1 MAIVKERGTITFMSE
16 VQSGMSQNGNPWYRQ
31 TIVVDVAGFNGS
43 YRKVALQASG
53 NLVQDLE
60 GAMIGDKVDISYQ
73 VTAREWNGKWY
84 NNVDLYKVEFLE
96 PAMPQMQQP
105 VAPAYPQ
112 QPMVQT
118 QPAPQIAKATSAYEV
133 CEVFCR
139 QANCDYKLGTHGEA
153 CKRAMI
159 AGQFNP
165 APAAPAAPAP
175 RGRRVA
181 STPQIPANTPMDLQE
196 DDLPP
201 SFYPQQ

>member
-1 MAIVKERGTITFMSE
+1 MAIVKEKGTIAYMSE

-60 GAMIGDKVDISYQ
+60 DATIGDKVEISYQ

-96 PAMPQMQQP
+96 PQMQQP

-112 QPMVQT
+112 FPQYPQQPQPQVNPQMYPQT
-118 QPAPQIAKATSAYEV
+118 
-133 CEVFCR
+133 
-139 QANCDYKLGTHGEA
+139 
-153 CKRAMI
+153 
-159 AGQFNP
+159 P

-175 RGRRVA
+175 RGRVA

>member
-1 MAIVKERGTITFMSE
+1 MAIVKERGTITFMSD

-53 NLVQDLE
+53 NLIQNLE

-96 PAMPQMQQP
+96 PQMQQP

-112 QPMVQT
+112 NPQYPQYPQQQMPQVNPQMYPQT
-118 QPAPQIAKATSAYEV
+118 
-133 CEVFCR
+133 
-139 QANCDYKLGTHGEA
+139 
-153 CKRAMI
+153 
-159 AGQFNP
+159 

>member
-1 MAIVKERGTITFMSE
+1 MAIIKERGTIAFMSE
-16 VQSGMSQNGNPWYRQ
+16 VQSGVAQSGNPWYRQ

-43 YRKVALQASG
+43 FRKVALQASG
-53 NLVQDLE
+53 NVVGDLN
-60 GAMIGDKVDISYQ
+60 GANIGDKVEISYQ

-112 QPMVQT
+112 FPQYPQQPQPQVSPQMYPQT
-118 QPAPQIAKATSAYEV
+118 
-133 CEVFCR
+133 
-139 QANCDYKLGTHGEA
+139 
-153 CKRAMI
+153 
-159 AGQFNP
+159 P

-175 RGRRVA
+175 RRGRPVA
-181 STPQIPANTPMDLQE
+181 QSQPQIPANTPMDLQE

-201 SFYPQQ
+201 AFFQ

>member
-1 MAIVKERGTITFMSE
+1 MATIKERGTITFMSD

-53 NLVQDLE
+53 NIVGDLE
-60 GAMIGDKVDISYQ
+60 NAQIGDKVEVSYQ
-73 VTAREWNGKWY
+73 VTAREYQGRWY

-96 PAMPQMQQP
+96 PQMQQP

-112 QPMVQT
+112 NPQFPQYPQQPQPQVNPQMYPQT
-118 QPAPQIAKATSAYEV
+118 
-133 CEVFCR
+133 
-139 QANCDYKLGTHGEA
+139 
-153 CKRAMI
+153 
-159 AGQFNP
+159 P

>member
-1 MAIVKERGTITFMSE
+1 MAIVKERGTITFMSD

-60 GAMIGDKVDISYQ
+60 GAMIGDKVEISYQ

-96 PAMPQMQQP
+96 DAPQMQQP
-105 VAPAYPQ
+105 VTPAYPQNPQFPQYPQ
-112 QPMVQT
+112 QPMVQ
-118 QPAPQIAKATSAYEV
+118 QPTPS
-133 CEVFCR
+133 
-139 QANCDYKLGTHGEA
+139 
-153 CKRAMI
+153 
-159 AGQFNP
+159 P
-165 APAAPAAPAP
+165 APAAR
-175 RGRRVA
+175 RGRPVVP
-181 STPQIPANTPMDLQE
+181 STPQIPVNTPMDLQQ

-201 SFYPQQ
+201 AFFQ

>member
-1 MAIVKERGTITFMSE
+1 MAIIKEIGTIAVLGE
-16 VQSGMSQNGNPWYRQ
+16 VQSGVAQSGNPWYRQ
-31 TIVVDVAGFNGS
+31 TIVVDVAGYNGS

-53 NLVQDLE
+53 NVVGDLE
-60 GAMIGDKVDISYQ
+60 GAYVGDKVEISYQ

-84 NNVDLYKVEFLE
+84 NNVDLYKVQFLE

-105 VAPAYPQ
+105 VAPAYPSYPQ
-112 QPMVQT
+112 QPQPQVTPQT
-118 QPAPQIAKATSAYEV
+118 YPQP
-133 CEVFCR
+133 
-139 QANCDYKLGTHGEA
+139 
-153 CKRAMI
+153 
-159 AGQFNP
+159 P

>member
-1 MAIVKERGTITFMSE
+1 MAIVKERGTITFMSD
-16 VQSGMSQNGNPWYRQ
+16 VQSGVSQNGNPWYRQ

-53 NLVQDLE
+53 NVVGDLD
-60 GAMIGDKVDISYQ
+60 GAAIGDKVEISYQ

-84 NNVDLYKVEFLE
+84 NNVDLFKVEFLE
-96 PAMPQMQQP
+96 PQMQQP

-112 QPMVQT
+112 YPQQPQPQVNPQMYPQT
-118 QPAPQIAKATSAYEV
+118 
-133 CEVFCR
+133 
-139 QANCDYKLGTHGEA
+139 
-153 CKRAMI
+153 
-159 AGQFNP
+159 P

-181 STPQIPANTPMDLQE
+181 STPQIPTNTPMDLQE

>member
-1 MAIVKERGTITFMSE
+1 MAIVKERGTITFMSD

-60 GAMIGDKVDISYQ
+60 GAMIGDKVEISYQ

-96 PAMPQMQQP
+96 PQMQQP

-112 QPMVQT
+112 NPQFPQYPQQPQPQVNPQMYPQT
-118 QPAPQIAKATSAYEV
+118 
-133 CEVFCR
+133 
-139 QANCDYKLGTHGEA
+139 
-153 CKRAMI
+153 
-159 AGQFNP
+159 P

-201 SFYPQQ
+201 SFYQQ

>member
-1 MAIVKERGTITFMSE
+1 MAIIKERGTIAVLGE
-16 VQSGMSQNGNPWYRQ
+16 VQSGTSQQGNPWYRQ

-60 GAMIGDKVDISYQ
+60 GAMIGDKVEISYQ
-73 VTAREWNGKWY
+73 VTAREWNGKWF

-112 QPMVQT
+112 NPRFPQYPQQPQPQVNPQMYPQT
-118 QPAPQIAKATSAYEV
+118 
-133 CEVFCR
+133 
-139 QANCDYKLGTHGEA
+139 
-153 CKRAMI
+153 
-159 AGQFNP
+159 P

-175 RGRRVA
+175 RRGRPAVQ
-181 STPQIPANTPMDLQE
+181 STPQIPANTPMDLQQ

-201 SFYPQQ
+201 AFYQ

>member
-1 MAIVKERGTITFMSE
+1 MATIKERGTIAVLGE
-16 VQSGMSQNGNPWYRQ
+16 VQSGTSQSGNPWCRQ

-60 GAMIGDKVDISYQ
+60 GAMIGDKVEISYQ

-96 PAMPQMQQP
+96 PQMQQP

-112 QPMVQT
+112 FPQYPQQPQPQVNPQMYPQT
-118 QPAPQIAKATSAYEV
+118 
-133 CEVFCR
+133 
-139 QANCDYKLGTHGEA
+139 
-153 CKRAMI
+153 
-159 AGQFNP
+159 P

>member
-1 MAIVKERGTITFMSE
+1 MAIIKERGTIAVLGE
-16 VQSGMSQNGNPWYRQ
+16 VQSGTSQQGNPWYRQ

-53 NLVQDLE
+53 NVVGDLD
-60 GAMIGDKVDISYQ
+60 GAAIGDKVEISYQ
-73 VTAREWNGKWY
+73 VTAREWQGKWY

-96 PAMPQMQQP
+96 LQMQQP

-112 QPMVQT
+112 FPQQPQPQVNPQMYPQT
-118 QPAPQIAKATSAYEV
+118 
-133 CEVFCR
+133 
-139 QANCDYKLGTHGEA
+139 
-153 CKRAMI
+153 
-159 AGQFNP
+159 P

-181 STPQIPANTPMDLQE
+181 STPQIPANTPMDLQG

-201 SFYPQQ
+201 SFFQ

>member
-1 MAIVKERGTITFMSE
+1 MAIKEKGTIAFLSE
-16 VQSGMSQNGNPWYRQ
+16 VQSGMSKSGNPWYRQ
-31 TIVVDVAGFNGS
+31 TIVVDVAGYNGS
-43 YRKVALQASG
+43 FRKVALQASG

-96 PAMPQMQQP
+96 PQMQQP

-112 QPMVQT
+112 NPQFPQYPQQPQPQVNPQMYPQT
-118 QPAPQIAKATSAYEV
+118 
-133 CEVFCR
+133 
-139 QANCDYKLGTHGEA
+139 
-153 CKRAMI
+153 
-159 AGQFNP
+159 P

-201 SFYPQQ
+201 SFYPGR

>member
-1 MAIVKERGTITFMSE
+1 MAIIKEIGTIAHMSE
-16 VQSGMSQNGNPWYRQ
+16 VQSGTSQTGNPWYRQ
-31 TIVVDVAGFNGS
+31 TIVVDVAGYNGS

-53 NLVQDLE
+53 NMVGDLE
-60 GAMIGDKVDISYQ
+60 GAAVGDKVEISYQ

-84 NNVDLYKVEFLE
+84 NNVDLYKVQFLE

-112 QPMVQT
+112 Y
-118 QPAPQIAKATSAYEV
+118 PQQQMPQVNPQMPNKYEV
-133 CEVFCR
+133 CDRFCR
-139 QANCDYKLGTHGEA
+139 QPNCDYQFGAHGEP
-153 CKRAMI
+153 CKAAM
-159 AGQFNP
+159 
-165 APAAPAAPAP
+165 AAAITATQKPAAPAP

>member
-1 MAIVKERGTITFMSE
+1 MAIVKERGTITFMSD

-53 NLVQDLE
+53 NIVGDLE
-60 GAMIGDKVDISYQ
+60 NAQIGDKVEVSYQ
-73 VTAREWNGKWY
+73 VTAREYQGRWY
-84 NNVDLYKVEFLE
+84 NNVDLYKVQFLE

-105 VAPAYPQ
+105 VAPAYPSYPQ
-112 QPMVQT
+112 NPQPQVNPQMCPQT
-118 QPAPQIAKATSAYEV
+118 
-133 CEVFCR
+133 
-139 QANCDYKLGTHGEA
+139 
-153 CKRAMI
+153 
-159 AGQFNP
+159 P

-181 STPQIPANTPMDLQE
+181 STPQIPANTPMELQE

-201 SFYPQQ
+201 SFYQQ

>member
-1 MAIVKERGTITFMSE
+1 MAIVKERGTITFMSD

-43 YRKVALQASG
+43 YRKVALQATG
-53 NLVQDLE
+53 NVVGDLE
-60 GAMIGDKVDISYQ
+60 GAMIGDKVDVSYQ

-96 PAMPQMQQP
+96 PQMQQP

-112 QPMVQT
+112 NPQFPQYPQQPQPQVNPQRNPQT
-118 QPAPQIAKATSAYEV
+118 
-133 CEVFCR
+133 
-139 QANCDYKLGTHGEA
+139 
-153 CKRAMI
+153 
-159 AGQFNP
+159 P

-201 SFYPQQ
+201 SFYQQ

>member
-1 MAIVKERGTITFMSE
+1 MAIVKERGTITFMSD

-60 GAMIGDKVDISYQ
+60 GAMIGDKVEISYQ

-112 QPMVQT
+112 QPQPQVNPQMYPQT
-118 QPAPQIAKATSAYEV
+118 
-133 CEVFCR
+133 
-139 QANCDYKLGTHGEA
+139 
-153 CKRAMI
+153 
-159 AGQFNP
+159 P

>member
-1 MAIVKERGTITFMSE
+1 MIE
-16 VQSGMSQNGNPWYRQ
+16 VQTGMSQNGNPWYRQ
-31 TIVVDVAGFNGS
+31 TIVVYVAGFNGS
-43 YRKVALQASG
+43 YRNVALQASG

-60 GAMIGDKVDISYQ
+60 GAMIGDKVEISYQ

-96 PAMPQMQQP
+96 PQMQQP

-112 QPMVQT
+112 NPQFPQYPQQPQPQVNPQMCPQT
-118 QPAPQIAKATSAYEV
+118 
-133 CEVFCR
+133 
-139 QANCDYKLGTHGEA
+139 
-153 CKRAMI
+153 
-159 AGQFNP
+159 P

-181 STPQIPANTPMDLQE
+181 STPQIPANTPMYLQE